1 MSNIEIDQLNL
12 PDTPGV
18 YFFLGDPKTASKK
31 SRSDEPFLPSKKGS
45 REILYIGKA
54 TSLKDRVKSYFG
66 PDLIATRGP
75 LLVDMVFKAKEIQW
89 QETDSV
95 LEAMLLEVELIKE
108 HQPYFNTKEKD
119 NKSFLLVGITDEA
132 FPRVV
137 TFRKKDL
144 LDPSVSLLR
153 TINYQLSISFGPYPR
168 SSQLKIALKII
179 RKIFPYRDEKCV
191 PNQGRACFNYSI
203 GLCPGVCIGR
213 ISEKEYAKTIA
224 HIELFLS
231 GKKKALVETLTRE
244 MSTLAKKQEFE
255 EAGKIKHTLFALEHI
270 QDVAL
275 IGDDSVPTMGAL
287 GKPFRIESY
296 DVAHTS
302 GKDVVGV
309 MTVMVNGEVEKSEYR
324 KFKLSVEKNDDV
336 GALKEILTRRLAH
349 TEWQAPDLVV
359 VDGGKAQLRVARTLV
374 TPVFPEAGIVS
385 VVKNEKHRPSHLLGD
400 TTLGVK
406 HRKAILLANSES
418 HRFGIKYHRKIR
430 GRMP

>member
-1 MSNIEIDQLNL
+1 MSNIETSLNIL

-18 YFFLGDPKTASKK
+18 YFFRG
-31 SRSDEPFLPSKKGS
+31 EKG
-45 REILYIGKA
+45 ILYIGKA
-54 TSLKDRVKSYFG
+54 TSLKDRVRSYFG

-75 LLVDMVFKAKEIQW
+75 LLVEMVFKATSIDW

-95 LEAMLLEVELIKE
+95 LEAMLLEAELIKK

-119 NKSFLLVGITDEA
+119 NRSFLLVGTTLEA

-137 TFRKKDL
+137 TFRKKEL
-144 LDPSVSLLR
+144 LSPLKTKNPAR
-153 TINYQLSISFGPYPR
+153 TERTLVRSGGYQLKTLFGPYPR
-168 SSQLKIALKII
+168 SSQLKTALKII
-179 RKIFPYRDEKCV
+179 RKIFPYRDEKCI
-191 PNQGRACFNYSI
+191 PNQGKGCFNYQI
-203 GLCPGVCIGR
+203 GLCPGVCVGR
-213 ISEKEYAKTIA
+213 ISEKDYARTIT

-231 GKKKALVETLTRE
+231 GKKKALVAALTKE
-244 MSTLAKKQEFE
+244 MSSYAKKQQFE

-275 IGDDSVPTMGAL
+275 IGEDDSQSDSS

-302 GKDVVGV
+302 GKNVVGV
-309 MTVMVNGEVEKSEYR
+309 MTVVINGDVEKSQYR

-336 GALKEILTRRLAH
+336 GALKEILTRRLTH
-349 TEWQAPDLVV
+349 GEWGKPDLVV
-359 VDGGKAQLRVARTLV
+359 VDGGKAQLRVAKMLV

-400 TTLGVK
+400 TRVAVK
-406 HRKAILLANSES
+406 HRKAVLLANSEA
-418 HRFGIKYHRKIR
+418 HRFGIGYHRKLR
-430 GRMP
+430 GKI

>member
-18 YFFLGDPKTASKK
+18 YFFLGEKK
-31 SRSDEPFLPSKKGS
+31 
-45 REILYIGKA
+45 EILYIGKA
-54 TSLKDRVKSYFG
+54 TSLKDRVRSYFG

-75 LLVDMVFKAKEIQW
+75 LLVEMVFKAKDIQW

-95 LEAMLLEVELIKE
+95 LEAMLLEVELIKK

-119 NKSFLLVGITDEA
+119 NRSFLLVGITDEA

-153 TINYQLSISFGPYPR
+153 TIDYQLSTSFGPYPR
-168 SSQLKIALKII
+168 SSQLKTALKII
-179 RKIFPYRDEKCV
+179 RKIFPYRDEKCT
-191 PNQGRACFNYSI
+191 PNQTKGCFNYQI
-203 GLCPGVCIGR
+203 GLCPGVCVGR
-213 ISEKEYAKTIA
+213 VSEKEYARTIR

-231 GKKKALVETLTRE
+231 GKKKVLVETLTRE
-244 MSTLAKKQEFE
+244 MNALAKKQEFE
-255 EAGKIKHTLFALEHI
+255 EANKIKHTLFALEHI

-309 MTVMVNGEVEKSEYR
+309 MTVVVNGEVEKSEYR

-336 GALKEILTRRLAH
+336 GALKEILTRRLTH

-400 TTLGVK
+400 TALGVK

>member
-1 MSNIEIDQLNL
+1 MHLQDFEKLHI

-18 YFFLGDPKTASKK
+18 YFFLGDKK
-31 SRSDEPFLPSKKGS
+31 
-45 REILYIGKA
+45 EILYIGKA

-75 LLVDMVFKAKEIQW
+75 LLVDMVFKAKEIKW

-95 LEAMLLEVELIKE
+95 LEAMLLEVELIKK

-119 NKSFLLVGITDEA
+119 NRSFLLVGITDEA

-144 LDPSVSLLR
+144 LSPLS
-153 TINYQLSISFGPYPR
+153 TKNYQLSTSFGPYPR
-168 SSQLKIALKII
+168 SSQLKTALKII

-191 PNQGRACFNYSI
+191 SNQGKACFNYHI

-213 ISEKEYAKTIA
+213 ISEKEYAKTIQ

-231 GKKKALVETLTRE
+231 GKKKALVQTLTRE
-244 MSTLAKKQEFE
+244 MDALAKKQEFE
-255 EAGKIKHTLFALEHI
+255 EAGKIKNTLFALEHI

-275 IGDDSVPTMGAL
+275 IGEDDSVTTGAL

-309 MTVMVNGEVEKSEYR
+309 MTVVINGEVEKSEYR

-336 GALKEILTRRLAH
+336 GALKEILTRRLTH
-349 TEWQAPDLVV
+349 TEWSTPDLVV

-400 TTLGVK
+400 TALGVK
-406 HRKAILLANSES
+406 HRKAVLLANAES
-418 HRFGIKYHRKIR
+418 HRFGIGYHRKLR
-430 GRMP
+430 GKMPD